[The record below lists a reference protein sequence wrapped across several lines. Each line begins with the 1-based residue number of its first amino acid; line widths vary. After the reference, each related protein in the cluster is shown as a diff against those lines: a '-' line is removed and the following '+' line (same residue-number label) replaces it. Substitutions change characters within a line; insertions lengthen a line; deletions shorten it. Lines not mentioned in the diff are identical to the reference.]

1 MAQSEVNEKKR
12 IIELVLGISKDNSRV
27 STMVLSLQ
35 NARNSCGYHEDKPY
49 TRLEF
54 DLRGDG
60 RRTND
65 EADIFNALLNY
76 LIVLEQVGTL
86 FYKGRIIE
94 ALKGSVLSNN
104 QRYAINEL
112 RNALVHHGGL
122 AICKKKSDGTKKGYK
137 FIIDVSDSNEIVKLA
152 DKKWSG
158 DYFDKSKETS
168 TIVYAI
174 PFIRLVEN
182 IVAQLKENIDELVTK
197 STLSTEEIKTKFT
210 ILK

>member
-35 NARNSCGYHEDKPY
+35 NARNSCGYREEEPY

-76 LIVLEQVGTL
+76 LIVLEQVGVL
-86 FYKGRIIE
+86 FFDGGIKETINEFYLANDDERKN
-94 ALKGSVLSNN
+94 ALKG
-104 QRYAINEL
+104 L
-112 RNALVHHGGL
+112 RNALAHHGGL
-122 AICKKKSDGTKKGYK
+122 AIWDDKRKTGYK
-137 FIIDVSDSNEIVKLA
+137 FMIDLSDSKEIVKLA
-152 DKKWSG
+152 DKKWTG

-168 TIVYAI
+168 TIIYAI

-182 IVAQLKENIDELVTK
+182 IVAQLKENIDEFVTK
-197 STLSTEEIKTKFT
+197 STLSTEQIKTKFT